1 MKSRYAIE
9 SCSMRS
15 SLCTRSRSARAS
27 ISVAS
32 GQCFCESRATF
43 CTSAA
48 AAATTAAVA
57 DPLAGAGAADAIFDS
72 R

>member
-1 MKSRYAIE
+1 MS
-9 SCSMRS
+9 S
-15 SLCTRSRSARAS
+15 SLCRRSRSARAC

-32 GQCFCESRATF
+32 GHFLTDSRATF

-48 AAATTAAVA
+48 AAATTAATA
-57 DPLAGAGAADAIFDS
+57 DPLAGAGAGDAIFES

>member
-1 MKSRYAIE
+1 MS
-9 SCSMRS
+9 S
-15 SLCTRSRSARAS
+15 SLCRRSRSARAC

-43 CTSAA
+43 CTRAA